1 MLIDFKKH
9 IEKNFSNII
18 GKKLLICV
26 SSGVDSMVLLKLF
39 QNLNYNISVAHC
51 NFKLRDDES
60 DADADFI
67 KNYCKSNNITFHY
80 KEFNTNIPNNSI
92 QMSARKL
99 RYEWFHELSTTYKI
113 NYILTGHHLED
124 SLETFLINI
133 SRSTGLEGLLGIK
146 EENYNVVRPL
156 LTYSKNQ
163 LIEYA
168 KQSNLKW
175 REDSSN
181 SKSDYLRNK
190 FRNNIVPLLLELNP
204 EFIKNFSN
212 TISYLKKDNLIIE
225 QVIDDFKK
233 KHFKSK
239 PNVIQIKKHLIKSL
253 DQNFIFRLFKKYGFK
268 NSNEIFDLCFSSTGK
283 IIHSKKYSLLSDREN
298 LLLKKNN
305 NKKIENFFY
314 NNSTDFTLPDNI
326 KIEEGDFNERLDN
339 SLYLD
344 KKNINFPI
352 TIRRWI
358 RGDYIYPTGMK
369 GKKLISKIFKDKKLS
384 KYEKEEQLIVEDC
397 DHILWLV
404 GIRFDKRKYN
414 EQNLNFKIS
423 KIDK

>member
-204 EFIKNFSN
+204 RN
-212 TISYLKKDNLIIE
+212 
-225 QVIDDFKK
+225 
-233 KHFKSK
+233 
-239 PNVIQIKKHLIKSL
+239 
-253 DQNFIFRLFKKYGFK
+253 G
-268 NSNEIFDLCFSSTGK
+268 
-283 IIHSKKYSLLSDREN
+283 
-298 LLLKKNN
+298 
-305 NKKIENFFY
+305 
-314 NNSTDFTLPDNI
+314 
-326 KIEEGDFNERLDN
+326 
-339 SLYLD
+339 
-344 KKNINFPI
+344 
-352 TIRRWI
+352 
-358 RGDYIYPTGMK
+358 
-369 GKKLISKIFKDKKLS
+369 
-384 KYEKEEQLIVEDC
+384 
-397 DHILWLV
+397 
-404 GIRFDKRKYN
+404 
-414 EQNLNFKIS
+414 
-423 KIDK
+423 